1 LSAESATSRALNGG
15 APPWNRQENL
25 TADLWALLANQ
36 NDHPDRAEIVAK
48 MLAEQ
53 KMAKVTELKT
63 KFEQRKRIYGL
74 E

>member
-1 LSAESATSRALNGG
+1 MRALNDG

-25 TADLWALLANQ
+25 TADLWALMANQ
-36 NDHPDRAEIVAK
+36 SDHPDRAAIVVK

-53 KMAKVTELKT
+53 KRAKVVELKA